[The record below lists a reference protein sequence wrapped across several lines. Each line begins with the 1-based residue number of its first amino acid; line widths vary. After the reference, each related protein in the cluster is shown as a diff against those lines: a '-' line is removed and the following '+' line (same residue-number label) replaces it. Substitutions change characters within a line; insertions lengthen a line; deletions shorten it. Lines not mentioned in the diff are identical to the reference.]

1 MKTIEES
8 IFKKDPSGVLDS
20 VIKLGKPVM
29 VTTKEGNAV
38 LISESEYRSMV
49 ETIALMSNPEFVKG
63 LKKAEEQDRATY
75 AKFDPK
81 KDLR

>member
-1 MKTIEES
+1 MKTIDENT
-8 IFKKDPSGVLDS
+8 FKKDLSSVFCS
-20 VIKLGKPVM
+20 VIELGEPVT
-29 VTTKEGNAV
+29 VTTGKGNAV

-49 ETIALMSNPEFVKG
+49 ETIALMSNPEFMKG
-63 LKKAEEQDRATY
+63 LKKAEKQDRATY